1 MILPQK
7 TEYLFDE
14 LKKELNLT
22 LENAKKENMSENREL
37 RNYVLTLH
45 KEVSSGL
52 SSIQKIKSQ
61 NSMSQI
67 MATVTLELTAI
78 KKSIE
83 ELSKENKKNRDL
95 HGGNDFVY
103 SRTAYH

>member
-1 MILPQK
+1 MILPKK

-22 LENAKKENMSENREL
+22 LENSKKENMSENREL
-37 RNYVLTLH
+37 HDYVLTLH

-83 ELSKENKKNRDL
+83 EVSKENKKNRDL

>member
-83 ELSKENKKNRDL
+83 ELSKEKKKNRDL
-95 HGGNDFVY
+95 HGSNDFVY
-103 SRTAYH
+103 SRTAFH